1 MIYLIFMM
9 KMICVIIKLSNHLHQ
24 INHENHSSDNHLHQI
39 NRRLNYDLFDFYDED
54 DLCNY

>member
-24 INHENHSSDNHLHQI
+24 INHKNHSSDNYLPQI
-39 NRRLNYDLFDFYDED
+39 NHRLNYDFYDED

>member
-9 KMICVIIKLSNHLHQ
+9 KMICVIIK
-24 INHENHSSDNHLHQI
+24 SSNHLHQI